1 MSLIP
6 TQHVEPR
13 DTVPVRMDHAL
24 HERLEQ
30 YAAFI
35 QSPKH
40 YVVGQALERLFRGDK
55 AFIKWLAEQ
64 ARPRSG
70 A

>member
-6 TQHVEPR
+6 KQHVEPR
-13 DTVPVRMDHAL
+13 DTLPVRMDHAL

-35 QSPKH
+35 ESPKH
-40 YVVGQALERLFRGDK
+40 YIVAQALERLFRSDK
-55 AFIKWLAEQ
+55 KFIKWLAGQ
-64 ARPRSG
+64 ARPVNG

>member
-13 DTVPVRMDHAL
+13 DTVPVSMDHAL
-24 HERLEQ
+24 HARLEQ

-35 QSPKH
+35 ESPKH
-40 YVVGQALERLFRGDK
+40 YVVAQALERLFRSDK
-55 AFIKWLAEQ
+55 KFIKWLTE
-64 ARPRSG
+64 RPEP
-70 A
+70 

>member
-35 QSPKH
+35 ESPKH
-40 YVVGQALERLFRGDK
+40 YVVAQALERLFRSDK
-55 AFIKWLAEQ
+55 KFIKWLAE
-64 ARPRSG
+64 RPQP
-70 A
+70 

>member
-13 DTVPVRMDHAL
+13 DTVSLRLDHAI

-35 QSPKH
+35 ESPKH
-40 YVVGQALERLFRGDK
+40 YVVAQALERLFRSDK
-55 AFIKWLAEQ
+55 GFLRWLAE
-64 ARPRSG
+64 RPRP
-70 A
+70 

>member
-13 DTVPVRMDHAL
+13 DTVPLRLDHTL

-35 QSPKH
+35 KSPKH
-40 YVVGQALERLFRGDK
+40 YVVAQALERLFRGDK
-55 AFIKWLAEQ
+55 TFIRWLAER
-64 ARPRSG
+64 ARPRAG

>member
-6 TQHVEPR
+6 AQHVEPR
-13 DTVPVRMDHAL
+13 DTVPIRMDHAV
-24 HERLEQ
+24 HERLEL

-40 YVVGQALERLFRGDK
+40 YVVAQALERLYRSDK
-55 AFIKWLAEQ
+55 MFTRWLAER
-64 ARPRSG
+64 ARPRAGS
-70 A
+70 